1 MDNANYGSKLV
12 PHLVERGLLDD
23 APFSLIDVGC
33 GLGLDPL
40 WRVFGTQL
48 HAHGLDPQVDE
59 VRRLTKAE
67 TNANVHYHAS
77 FVGLAADHPLVAREA
92 ADWTPADDYFQP
104 FGRSSS
110 IAAAEHASAVRE
122 PTLEEAN
129 AWPQERLTDEN
140 VSLSEFVRR
149 EGIRDVDFVK
159 TDTDGHDLEVLVSA
173 EEMLRYAG
181 VLGCMIESN
190 FVGSS
195 RETTNSFHNID
206 RLMRRNGFMLY
217 GLTVNRYSRAVLPAP
232 FVYRSLASTDW
243 GQAMWGD
250 AVYFRDG
257 ASPAYEHV
265 WGELLSEAKLLKLA
279 CLYELFRLPD
289 CAVELFLA
297 HRPRLERLVDVDHL
311 LDLLTPPLRGR
322 QVSYREYLGE
332 FERDP
337 TSFYPPNPLP
347 VSGEV
352 LEKLRR
358 TRRVVKRIGLR
369 HI

>member
-40 WRVFGTQL
+40 WRAFGTYL

-59 VRRLTKAE
+59 VRRLTEAE
-67 TNANVHYHAS
+67 TNANVHYHAG
-77 FVGLAADHPLVAREA
+77 FVGLAADHPFVVREA
-92 ADWTPADDYFQP
+92 ANRTPADDYFQP

-110 IAAAEHASAVRE
+110 IAAAERVSAVRE

-129 AWPQERLTDEN
+129 AWLQERLTDER
-140 VSLSEFVRR
+140 VSLSAFVRR
-149 EGIRDVDFVK
+149 EGIHDIDFVK
-159 TDTDGHDLEVLVSA
+159 TDTDGHDFEVLVSA
-173 EEMLRYAG
+173 EEMLRDTG
-181 VLGCMIESN
+181 VLGCMVEVD
-190 FVGSS
+190 FYGSS
-195 RETTNSFHNID
+195 RETSNSFHNID
-206 RLMRRNGFMLY
+206 RLMRRSGFSLY
-217 GLTVNRYSRAVLPAP
+217 HLTLRRYSRAVLPAP

-243 GQAMWGD
+243 GQAMQGD

-257 ASPAYEHV
+257 ASAAYERV
-265 WGELLSEAKLLKLA
+265 WGEALAEAKLLKLA
-279 CLYELFRLPD
+279 CLYELFQLPD
-289 CAVELFLA
+289 CAVELFLT
-297 HRPRLERLVDVDHL
+297 HRPRLDRIVDVDHL

-352 LEKLRR
+352 VKLRR